1 MSEEDPL
8 DIKLSQIRRDL
19 DFLHGFLT
27 AVPVETSGH
36 AIARVH
42 NIRFLLN
49 EIEDLDE
56 EKE

>member
-27 AVPVETSGH
+27 AVQGGASDH
-36 AIARVH
+36 AIARVN